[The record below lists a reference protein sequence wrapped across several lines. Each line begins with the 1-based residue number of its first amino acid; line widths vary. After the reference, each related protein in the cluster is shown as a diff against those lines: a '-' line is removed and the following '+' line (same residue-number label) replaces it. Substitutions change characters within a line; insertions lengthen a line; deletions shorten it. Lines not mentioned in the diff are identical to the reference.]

1 MSTQKLPAIRKK
13 QENQIHNQDKN
24 HLMEKITRIKELT
37 DKGIKRAIINMLNMF
52 KDLKENRNMMRA
64 KMKDIF

>member
-1 MSTQKLPAIRKK
+1 
-13 QENQIHNQDKN
+13 
-24 HLMEKITRIKELT
+24 MEKITRVKKLT

-52 KDLKENRNMMRA
+52 KDLKETTNMIRA